1 MAIMKP
7 AQRPMQRQPVQQRN
21 MPTQKP
27 TQRPAPKPA
36 VPVQQQ
42 QQQRQMNQLGSMMQ
56 GQVYNKNQ
64 PQFNPAAVQ
73 PLANADRQKLMAG
86 GAQPMQPAV
95 QQNPDMMK
103 QYAMNQLGQRGAML
117 AQPQDMTNPV
127 PNSPQ
132 ATPDIAFMQRA
143 QQAQNQNQA
152 AQQMA
157 MTKQNQMAQA
167 MPANRPSLWSAQ
179 RQDAGFMQP
188 AGQPNMVRR

>member
-7 AQRPMQRQPVQQRN
+7 AQRPMQKHTMQRQPVQQRN
-21 MPTQKP
+21 MIPASQK
-27 TQRPAPKPA
+27 QPAPKPA

-42 QQQRQMNQLGSMMQ
+42 QQQRQMNQLQQMQ
-56 GQVYNKNQ
+56 R
-64 PQFNPAAVQ
+64 PVQ
-73 PLANADRQKLMAG
+73 P
-86 GAQPMQPAV
+86 P
-95 QQNPDMMK
+95 QQDMMK
-103 QYAMNQLGQRGAML
+103 RYAMNQLGQRGAML

-132 ATPDIAFMQRA
+132 QTPDIAFMQRA

-157 MTKQNQMAQA
+157 MTKQNQQMQA